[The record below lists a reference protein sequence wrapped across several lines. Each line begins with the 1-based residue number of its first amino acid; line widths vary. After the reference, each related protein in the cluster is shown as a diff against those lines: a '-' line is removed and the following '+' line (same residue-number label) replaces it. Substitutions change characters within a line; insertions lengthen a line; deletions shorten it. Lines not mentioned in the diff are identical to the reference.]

1 MSSKQIKTVLIGAV
15 LIVAVIGAG
24 YLYNVNLYQCK
35 VRAIEISDVDL
46 SLIPDGIYVGE
57 CDVHFIYAKVAVTVR
72 SGRITA
78 LNVLEHR
85 NDRGSAAESIVVDI
99 VKKQRIDVDAVA
111 GATNSSMVIEKAV
124 ENALSNAS

>member
-24 YLYNVNLYQCK
+24 YLYNVNLYQRK

-46 SLIPDGIYVGE
+46 SLIPDGIYIGE

-85 NDRGSAAESIVVDI
+85 NDRSSAAESIVDDI

>member
-46 SLIPDGIYVGE
+46 SLIPDGIYIGE

-85 NDRGSAAESIVVDI
+85 NDRGSAAESIVDDI
-99 VKKQRIDVDAVA
+99 VKNQRIDVDAVA

>member
-24 YLYNVNLYQCK
+24 YLYNVNLYQRK

-46 SLIPDGIYVGE
+46 SLIPDGIYIGE

-85 NDRGSAAESIVVDI
+85 NDRGSAAESIVVVI

>member
-46 SLIPDGIYVGE
+46 SLIPDGIYIGE

-85 NDRGSAAESIVVDI
+85 NDRGSAGESIVDDI

>member
-24 YLYNVNLYQCK
+24 YLYNVNLYQRK

-46 SLIPDGIYVGE
+46 SLIPDGIYIGE

-85 NDRGSAAESIVVDI
+85 NGRGSAAESIVDDI

>member
-46 SLIPDGIYVGE
+46 SLIPDGIYIGE

-85 NDRGSAAESIVVDI
+85 NDRGSAAESIVDDI

>member
-46 SLIPDGIYVGE
+46 SLIPDGIYMGE

-85 NDRGSAAESIVVDI
+85 NDRGSAAESIVDDI

>member
-46 SLIPDGIYVGE
+46 SLIPDGIYIGE

-85 NDRGSAAESIVVDI
+85 NDRGSAAESIVDDI
-99 VKKQRIDVDAVA
+99 VNKQRIDVDAVA

>member
-46 SLIPDGIYVGE
+46 SLIPDGIYIGE

-85 NDRGSAAESIVVDI
+85 NDRGSAAESIVDDI
-99 VKKQRIDVDAVA
+99 VKKQHIDVDAVA

>member
-46 SLIPDGIYVGE
+46 SLIPDGIYIGE

-85 NDRGSAAESIVVDI
+85 NDRGSAAESIVDDI
-99 VKKQRIDVDAVA
+99 VKKQRIDV
-111 GATNSSMVIEKAV
+111 GSEST
-124 ENALSNAS
+124 ALFCR

>member
-1 MSSKQIKTVLIGAV
+1 MSSKPIKTVLIGAV

-46 SLIPDGIYVGE
+46 SLIPDGIYIGE

-85 NDRGSAAESIVVDI
+85 NDRGSAAESIVDDI

>member
-46 SLIPDGIYVGE
+46 SLIPDGIYIGE

-85 NDRGSAAESIVVDI
+85 NDRGSAAESIVDDI
-99 VKKQRIDVDAVA
+99 VKKQRIDVDAVP
-111 GATNSSMVIEKAV
+111 GPTNASMVIEEAV
-124 ENALSNAS
+124 ENALSNPS

>member
-46 SLIPDGIYVGE
+46 SLIPDGIYIGE

-85 NDRGSAAESIVVDI
+85 NDRGSAAESIVDDI

-124 ENALSNAS
+124 DNALSNAS

>member
-46 SLIPDGIYVGE
+46 SLIPDGIYIGE

-85 NDRGSAAESIVVDI
+85 NDRGSAAESRVDDI

>member
-24 YLYNVNLYQCK
+24 YLYNVNLYQRK

-46 SLIPDGIYVGE
+46 SLIPDGIYIGE

-72 SGRITA
+72 SGRITE

-85 NDRGSAAESIVVDI
+85 NDRGSAAESIVDDI

>member
-24 YLYNVNLYQCK
+24 YLYNVNLYQCT

-46 SLIPDGIYVGE
+46 SLIPDGIYIGE

-85 NDRGSAAESIVVDI
+85 NDRGSAAESIVDDI